1 MVSSAVDLVVQ
12 LHAGVQAVTLPDG
25 TAARKKARVVSEIAE
40 FVGLKPGGGIEI
52 KTLFAR
58 PPEGGPLRPTGCLPT
73 FLGDMIAAGLAPD
86 PLAFVRD
93 RPADPAAAPG
103 GRP

>member
-1 MVSSAVDLVVQ
+1 M
-12 LHAGVQAVTLPDG
+12 
-25 TAARKKARVVSEIAE
+25 
-40 FVGLKPGGGIEI
+40 
-52 KTLFAR
+52 
-58 PPEGGPLRPTGCLPT
+58 EGEKRFCRSLDQVLRPTGCLPT

-93 RPADPAAAPG
+93 DPADPAAAPG